1 MTDGPL
7 VETATGVVRGV
18 RRAAHG
24 HEYATFRGIPYAQA
38 PVGALRFDAPIPP
51 ASWSGVRD
59 ASDYGATAKIA
70 RGTGMTL
77 IPEPAI
83 AGDDTLTV
91 NVTTPDTSAS
101 LPVLFW
107 IHGGA
112 FTEGSAASPWYDGR
126 SFARD
131 GVVTVTFGYRLGF
144 EGFGVVP
151 GMPDNR
157 AVRDWI
163 LALEWVSDNIAAFG
177 GDPARVTIAGQS
189 AGGAAVL
196 ELLALPEAQPL
207 FRSAF
212 ASSPGRLDVPRER
225 AEHTVTRIA
234 RLAGVEATAEGFGS
248 IPRSRLVELEATVAS
263 HGLGVAHDMLAGGY
277 FGPVVDGELIR
288 RPALERI
295 AAGVGA
301 DKPLVVGSN
310 DDEFTSIAGSIPQA
324 LAAVPAAI
332 PLGLVGLPRRSRRRY
347 LEANPPTRGGMALA
361 VGRFVTDQVFRSTV
375 LGAALARGDAPT
387 WVYRFAWGSP
397 AHRFDGRPMA
407 IHCLDMPFLFD
418 ILDDPAVPAL
428 AGDAPPRSIA
438 DDLHGSALRFIA
450 EGTMPWPAWDER
462 RVAHVFDVPSADEE
476 NAYRSV
482 DALVDR
488 ALLPPTREGDE

>member
-1 MTDGPL
+1 MTDAPH
-7 VETATGVVRGV
+7 VDTTTGVVRGV
-18 RRAAHG
+18 RRIAGG

-38 PVGALRFDAPIPP
+38 PVGALRFAAPVRP

-59 ASDYGATAKIA
+59 ASDYGPTPKID
-70 RGTGMTL
+70 RGGGMTL

-91 NVTTPDTSAS
+91 NVSTPDTSAS

-151 GMPDNR
+151 GMPGNR

-163 LALEWVSDNIAAFG
+163 LALEWVRDNIASFG

-196 ELLALPEAQPL
+196 ELLALPEAQAL

-212 ASSPGRLDVPRER
+212 ASSPARLDLPEER
-225 AEHTVTRIA
+225 AEHTAARIA
-234 RLAGVEATAEGFGS
+234 RLADVAATADGFGS
-248 IPRSRLVELEATVAS
+248 IPRRRLVELEATVAS
-263 HGLGVAHDMLAGGY
+263 HGLGVAHDMLGGGY
-277 FGPVVDGELIR
+277 FGPVVDGELLR
-288 RPALERI
+288 RTAIDGI
-295 AAGVGA
+295 AAGIGA
-301 DKPLVVGSN
+301 DKPLVIGSN
-310 DDEFTSIAGSIPQA
+310 DDEFTSLAASIPSA
-324 LAAVPAAI
+324 FSVLPPSI
-332 PLGLVGLPRRSRRRY
+332 PLGLLGVPRKSRRRY
-347 LEANPPTRGGMALA
+347 LEANPHARGQTALA
-361 VGRFVTDQVFRSTV
+361 LGRFVTDRVFRSTV
-375 LGAALARGDAPT
+375 LGAALARGAAPT

-397 AHRFDGRPMA
+397 AHRLEGRA
-407 IHCLDMPFLFD
+407 TALHCLDVPFLFD
-418 ILDDPAVPAL
+418 VLDDPDVPAL
-428 AGDAPPRSIA
+428 AGDAPPSSIA
-438 DDLHGSALRFIA
+438 DDLHGAALRLIA
-450 EGTMPWPAWDER
+450 SGTAPWPAWDGR
-462 RVAHVFDVPSADEE
+462 RIAHVFDVPPHEE
-476 NAYRSV
+476 PDSYRSV
-482 DALVDR
+482 GALVEGG
-488 ALLPPTREGDE
+488 TRPV